1 MSCRARRD
9 NPSHERLSG
18 TTTPSPT
25 NSDISSIHWVISD
38 DSDDNFRVKNSD
50 SKPSPLA
57 SGKKRGSVCSC
68 QSTETQFSLYSDKSS
83 GHLCC
88 KYCGKELLVN
98 YQSSFSFTKKT
109 RCYTYLFFHKITRN
123 FNVQPLK

>member
-1 MSCRARRD
+1 MSCRATRRD

-38 DSDDNFRVKNSD
+38 DSVDNFRVKNSD

-57 SGKKRGSVCSC
+57 SGKKRGSICSC
-68 QSTETQFSLYSDKSS
+68 QSNETEFSLYSDKSS

-88 KYCGKELLVN
+88 KYCGKELLVIISLVFLLQKKLGAIPT
-98 YQSSFSFTKKT
+98 YSFIKLPETLMSN
-109 RCYTYLFFHKITRN
+109 R
-123 FNVQPLK
+123 